1 MKVKRFGLV
10 EVRGGWIPFWAPRLL
25 AAPYVEKWCRCF
37 NENDREIAALVG
49 RKGKRRVDISANQS
63 ELK

>member
-25 AAPYVEKWCRCF
+25 AAPYVEKLRRCF
-37 NENDREIAALVG
+37 NDNDREIAARVG
-49 RKGKRRVDISANQS
+49 HKGMRRVDINALQYFSV
-63 ELK
+63 